1 MRAANE
7 AISPASSTTNG
18 YLSSLVPTSYA
29 DSLPHST
36 QSALNHVTTTD
47 QSGLQRRLN
56 DMGGLKS
63 IKAKQKIRPPK
74 LGGMGGMT
82 GAGGGGG
89 GDQNKKMMHHCQ
101 ICHRGFL
108 NKSNIKV
115 HLRTHTGEKPF
126 KCEHCSKAFRQ
137 KAHLL
142 KHMSIHKRI
151 SRDWTKGYSCETNW
165 TAWQQISSKYTHT
178 PQNNTIVLI
187 NIYLYKFSISNQS
200 DF

>member
-36 QSALNHVTTTD
+36 QSALNHITTTD

-89 GDQNKKMMHHCQ
+89 AGAVIFLNMALGMGV
-101 ICHRGFL
+101 GFL
-108 NKSNIKV
+108 ERV
-115 HLRTHTGEKPF
+115 GVGHG
-126 KCEHCSKAFRQ
+126 
-137 KAHLL
+137 
-142 KHMSIHKRI
+142 
-151 SRDWTKGYSCETNW
+151 G
-165 TAWQQISSKYTHT
+165 
-178 PQNNTIVLI
+178 
-187 NIYLYKFSISNQS
+187 
-200 DF
+200 

>member
-1 MRAANE
+1 MKAAND
-7 AISPASSTTNG
+7 AASAASSTTNG
-18 YLSSLVPTSYA
+18 YLSGIVPTSYI
-29 DSLPHST
+29 DSMPHST

-47 QSGLQRRLN
+47 QSGLQRRLS
-56 DMGGLKS
+56 DIGGLKS
-63 IKAKQKIRPPK
+63 IKTKQKNRPPK
-74 LGGMGGMT
+74 LGLGGLP
-82 GAGGGGG
+82 GAG

-151 SRDWTKGYSCETNW
+151 SRDWIMKRRWGGRLKYGNTDRTQTKHLNTNET
-165 TAWQQISSKYTHT
+165 K
-178 PQNNTIVLI
+178 L
-187 NIYLYKFSISNQS
+187 
-200 DF
+200 